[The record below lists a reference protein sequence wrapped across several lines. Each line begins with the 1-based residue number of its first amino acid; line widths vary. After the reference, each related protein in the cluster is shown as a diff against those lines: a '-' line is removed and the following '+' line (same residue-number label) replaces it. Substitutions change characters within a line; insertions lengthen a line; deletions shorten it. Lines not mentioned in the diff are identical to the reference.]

1 MLGSSS
7 LKELSITSCSNGD
20 SSTVDMLLLIIELL
34 AGEVSSSDNS
44 SVLF

>member
-7 LKELSITSCSNGD
+7 LKELLITFVQMF

-34 AGEVSSSDNS
+34 AGEVNSSDNS